1 MTYDDR
7 IRLNILSSDESLA
20 VSDEGEHRIKSD
32 RLTSL
37 FRLPSRVTWYDGLID
52 TGAMMTVLP
61 QSIWS
66 QHESAIRWMKAPD
79 GQQFPDWLCKVS
91 GLTGGAFHCR
101 IGVIE
106 FHFCDV
112 YLRHLPP
119 SKIFV
124 KCAED
129 QGQLKRTLIGL
140 GGRTFEARRLEVD
153 YSAND
158 AWLHQVQIGS

>member
-20 VSDEGEHRIKSD
+20 VCDDDEYLIKAD

-66 QHESAIRWMKAPD
+66 QHESAINWVKAPD
-79 GQQFPDWLCKVS
+79 NQQFPDWLCKVS
-91 GLTGGAFHCR
+91 GLTGGGFNCR
-101 IGVIE
+101 VGVIA
-106 FHFCDV
+106 FQFCDV
-112 YLRHLPP
+112 YLRRLPP
-119 SKIFV
+119 TNIFV

-129 QGQLKRTLIGL
+129 HGHLKRTLIGL
-140 GGRTFEARRLEVD
+140 GGRTFEARRLEID

-158 AWLHQVQIGS
+158 AWLHQVQIRS

>member
-20 VSDEGEHRIKSD
+20 VCDDDEYLIKAD

-66 QHESAIRWMKAPD
+66 QHESAINWVKAPD
-79 GQQFPDWLCKVS
+79 NQQFPDWLCKVS
-91 GLTGGAFHCR
+91 GLTGGGFNCRVESSPSNFAMSIFAAFHPQTFSLN
-101 IGVIE
+101 V
-106 FHFCDV
+106 
-112 YLRHLPP
+112 P
-119 SKIFV
+119 KIM
-124 KCAED
+124 D
-129 QGQLKRTLIGL
+129 I
-140 GGRTFEARRLEVD
+140 
-153 YSAND
+153 
-158 AWLHQVQIGS
+158 